1 MVVSGAPG
9 TRTSSVA
16 AGLAHALGRPLLSRD
31 VVKEALADSLGLGD
45 ECWSSRLRDG
55 AAEVIFTLAEPEPEP
70 ILEGL
75 VAAGEAVPGHREL
88 PGRSRGLLPL

>member
-1 MVVSGAPG
+1 M
-9 TRTSSVA
+9 
-16 AGLAHALGRPLLSRD
+16 
-31 VVKEALADSLGLGD
+31 
-45 ECWSSRLRDG
+45 DG
-55 AAEVIFTLAEPEPEP
+55 AAEVIFTLAEPES